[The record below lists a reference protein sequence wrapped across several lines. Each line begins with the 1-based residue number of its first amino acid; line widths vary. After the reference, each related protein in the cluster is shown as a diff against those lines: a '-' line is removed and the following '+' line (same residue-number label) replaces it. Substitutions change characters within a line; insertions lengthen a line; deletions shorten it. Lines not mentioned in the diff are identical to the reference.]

1 MQLKFH
7 RFKFEVIDQLVNGK
21 WVASQVIPETF
32 RSQYDPNLQ
41 GSKGLPG
48 GCSYRVFFSLVT
60 PP

>member
-48 GCSYRVFFSLVT
+48 GVFIYLIF
-60 PP
+60 